1 MFWALRRKLSPD
13 AANAKYFH
21 EKKTRKAS
29 GEMKMK
35 IAMLCTGKQHT
46 HTHTHTHKQSHSN
59 THTHTCGVD
68 KLHGKCCVIEL
79 ATSRGS
85 YFNSLVIS
93 SELLNTLSH
102 RD

>member
-21 EKKTRKAS
+21 EKKNKKSEWRNENENCDAVHGQT
-29 GEMKMK
+29 
-35 IAMLCTGKQHT
+35 T
-46 HTHTHTHKQSHSN
+46 HPHTHTHKQSHSN

-85 YFNSLVIS
+85 YFNSLAIS
-93 SELLNTLSH
+93 SELLDTLSH